1 MGVIKTMMDNKELM
15 MESKENR
22 RADRWLLFIVLLLS
36 FTGVVMVYSSTALLP
51 ISKSGGTIAGGSDF
65 QFIYLK
71 KHVMTLVIAMV
82 SMWFFYRI
90 SPGTLKKWSYPLL
103 ILSLVLLLCV
113 FIPGLGV
120 KINGARRWL
129 RLWPSTFQPA
139 ELAKFAMVLSLAVYL
154 SSPRYN
160 RDSFKAFMKPLVV
173 MVALQSII
181 MMQPDFGGAFT
192 LGLIT
197 FSMLFLAGTRM
208 KFILLA
214 LVSLLP
220 VVIKLLMEPYR
231 LERLL
236 TFLNPWKDPYG
247 SGFQLVQSFIALGSG
262 GLKGVGLGE
271 SRQKLS
277 FLPEVNTDFIFSLIG
292 EELGLLGVAVV
303 LCLFIAFFIRGLK
316 VADKAQSP
324 FSYYV
329 AFGLTMMITMQA
341 LINMSVVTGLVPTKG
356 LPLPFISYGGSSLL
370 VNFMAAG
377 TLLRISRSDLEQYSL
392 PSRDMLIKRRARLKT
407 RRLRRSLR

>member
-1 MGVIKTMMDNKELM
+1 MIDNKELM

-36 FTGVVMVYSSTALLP
+36 FTGVVMVYSSTALLS
-51 ISKSGGTIAGGSDF
+51 ISKSGGMIAGGSDL
-65 QFIYLK
+65 QFVYLK

-90 SPGTLKKWSYPLL
+90 SPGTLRKCSYPLL
-103 ILSLVLLLCV
+103 ILSLLLLLCV

-120 KINGARRWL
+120 KINGATRWL

-160 RDSFKAFMKPLVV
+160 RDSFKAFIKPLIV
-173 MVALQSII
+173 MFALQGII

-316 VADKAQSP
+316 VAGKAQSP

-392 PSRDMLIKRRARLKT
+392 PSRDMLIKRRARLKA
-407 RRLRRSLR
+407 RRLRRSSL

>member
-1 MGVIKTMMDNKELM
+1 MINNKELM

-22 RADRWLLFIVLLLS
+22 RADRWLLFIVLFLS
-36 FTGVVMVYSSTALLP
+36 FAGVVMVYSSTALLP
-51 ISKSGGTIAGGSDF
+51 ISRSGGVVAGDSDF

-71 KHVMTLVIAMV
+71 KHVMTLLIAMF

-103 ILSLVLLLCV
+103 ILSLLLLLCV

-139 ELAKFAMVLSLAVYL
+139 ELAKFAMVLSLAGYL
-154 SSPRYN
+154 SSTGYN
-160 RDSFKAFMKPLVV
+160 RDSFKAFMKPLIV
-173 MVALQSII
+173 MIALQGII

-197 FSMLFLAGTRM
+197 FSMLFLAGARI
-208 KFILLA
+208 KFILIA
-214 LVSLLP
+214 LGSLLP
-220 VVIKLLMEPYR
+220 LVIKLLMEPYR

-236 TFLNPWKDPYG
+236 TFINPWKDPQG

-292 EELGLLGVAVV
+292 EELGLIGVAVV

-316 VADKAQSP
+316 IAGKAQSP
-324 FSYYV
+324 FSYYA

-341 LINMSVVTGLVPTKG
+341 LINISVVTGLVPTKG

-377 TLLRISRSDLEQYSL
+377 TLLRISRSDPEQYSL
-392 PSRDMLIKRRARLKT
+392 PSRDMLIRSRARLKA
-407 RRLRRSLR
+407 RRLRRSSL

>member
-1 MGVIKTMMDNKELM
+1 MDNKELM

-71 KHVMTLVIAMV
+71 KHVMTLLIAMV

-103 ILSLVLLLCV
+103 ILSMLLLLCV

-139 ELAKFAMVLSLAVYL
+139 ELAKFAMVLSLAGYL

-173 MVALQSII
+173 MFALQGII

-197 FSMLFLAGTRM
+197 FSMLFLAGARI
-208 KFILLA
+208 KFIFLA

>member
-1 MGVIKTMMDNKELM
+1 

-22 RADRWLLFIVLLLS
+22 RVDKWLLFIVLFLS

-51 ISKSGGTIAGGSDF
+51 ISRSGGVIAGNSDF

-71 KHVMTLVIAMV
+71 KHVMTLLIAMF

-90 SPGTLKKWSYPLL
+90 SPGKLQKWSYPLL
-103 ILSLVLLLCV
+103 FLSLLLLLCV

-129 RLWPSTFQPA
+129 KLWPSTFQPA
-139 ELAKFAMVLSLAVYL
+139 ELAKFAMVLSLAGYL
-154 SSPRYN
+154 SSPGYN
-160 RDSFKAFMKPLVV
+160 RDSFKSFMKPLIV
-173 MVALQSII
+173 MIALQGII

-197 FSMLFLAGTRM
+197 FSMLFLAGARI
-208 KFILLA
+208 KFILIA
-214 LVSLLP
+214 LGSLLP
-220 VVIKLLMEPYR
+220 LVIKLLMEPYR

-236 TFLNPWKDPYG
+236 TFLNPWKDPQG

-262 GLKGVGLGE
+262 GLEGVGLGN

-292 EELGLLGVAVV
+292 EELGLIGVTVV
-303 LCLFIAFFIRGLK
+303 LCLFIGFFIRGLK
-316 VADKAQSP
+316 VAGKAQSP
-324 FSYYV
+324 FSYYA
-329 AFGLTMMITMQA
+329 AFGLTMM
-341 LINMSVVTGLVPTKG
+341 VTRACSHKGFTPAFYKLWRLVT
-356 LPLPFISYGGSSLL
+356 
-370 VNFMAAG
+370 AC
-377 TLLRISRSDLEQYSL
+377 
-392 PSRDMLIKRRARLKT
+392 
-407 RRLRRSLR
+407 

>member
-1 MGVIKTMMDNKELM
+1 MMDNKELM

-51 ISKSGGTIAGGSDF
+51 ISKSGGAIAGGSDF

-71 KHVMTLVIAMV
+71 KHVMTLLIAMV

-90 SPGTLKKWSYPLL
+90 SPGTLRKWSYPLL
-103 ILSLVLLLCV
+103 ILSLLLLLCV

-120 KINGARRWL
+120 KINGATRWL

-139 ELAKFAMVLSLAVYL
+139 ELAKFAMVLSLAGYL

-160 RDSFKAFMKPLVV
+160 RDSFKAFMKPLIV

-271 SRQKLS
+271 SKQKLS

-316 VADKAQSP
+316 VAGKAQSP

-392 PSRDMLIKRRARLKT
+392 PSRDMLIKRRARLKA
-407 RRLRRSLR
+407 RRFRRRSL